1 MRFIIKSFDYNAG
14 SGGVMVLHKMADV
27 LSNMGQE
34 VYLLCYIT
42 YPESTAKCI
51 SESESEILLSND
63 EDIIVIYPEV
73 IKGNPLK
80 AKNVVRWCLYK
91 PGINGGEKI
100 YSDEEHIFTYKK
112 EFIKD
117 TIYKDRPVLFTFIS
131 KTDKFYD
138 QGLQRSGTCFLYRK
152 GSKIHKTHVD
162 GYYIDMDTIKYKNRI
177 DSYLLETFNKY
188 EKFISYDAFTYYSII
203 ASMCGCI
210 SLVIPDPSLPKEN
223 FYSGFT
229 KYGIGYGLD
238 EEAWALQTRDLVKPH
253 IESMYVQSIESINEF
268 INYCEKHFISY

>member
-1 MRFIIKSFDYNAG
+1 MRFIIKAFDYNAG
-14 SGGVMVLHKMADV
+14 SGGVIVLHKLADV
-27 LSNMGQE
+27 LSNLGQQ
-34 VYLLCYIT
+34 VYLLCD
-42 YPESTAKCI
+42 STFAKSSATCI
-51 SESESEILLSND
+51 SESESETLLSNN

-80 AKNVVRWCLYK
+80 AKNIVRWCLYK

-100 YSDEEHIFTYKK
+100 YANEEHVFTYRR
-112 EFIKD
+112 EFVKD
-117 TIYKDRPVLFTFIS
+117 TIYKDKPVLFTFVS

-138 QGLQRSGTCFLYRK
+138 QGLERNGTCFLYRK
-152 GSKIHKTHVD
+152 GYKIHSNHME
-162 GYYIDMDTIKYKNRI
+162 GYYIDMDTVKYKNQI
-177 DSYLLETFNKY
+177 DSYLLETFNKF

-210 SLVIPDPSLPKEN
+210 SLVIPDPSLPKES

-238 EEAWALQTRDLVKPH
+238 EEERAIQTRHFVKPH
-253 IESMYVQSIESINEF
+253 IESLYQESMETVYNF
-268 INYCEKHFISY
+268 IDYCKNHFNN